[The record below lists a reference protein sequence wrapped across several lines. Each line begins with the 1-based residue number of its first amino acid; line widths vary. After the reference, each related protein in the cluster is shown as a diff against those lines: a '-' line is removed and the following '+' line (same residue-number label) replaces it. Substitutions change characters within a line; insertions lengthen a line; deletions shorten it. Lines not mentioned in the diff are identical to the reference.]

1 MPLPLFALSA
11 TLLDYLIRSSH
22 SSGYSPHTCSD
33 LYLLVVSGTPIE
45 ELGSFY
51 CQTWTT
57 SEDNDLPSRL
67 EIVEATVTQIWWSEW
82 DPGTRDTVTPLL
94 VSCALTAPKDASF
107 ITTVTEDPCESSSF
121 VLAIKPPNFS
131 DYVRNFTV
139 CVKDM
144 SFQNDISVRL
154 VEWFELLKLLGAEK
168 IDLYVGYIPNTVRRV
183 LEYYSEQGI
192 ASVRD
197 APRPPA
203 AGLWQRRRDH
213 LLAYN
218 DCLYRNLRSSKYIVP
233 LDIDEMIVP
242 RNVLTWSQLL
252 EDLQPLEN
260 EAPGAASL
268 AVSNAFFFDS
278 FNVDYTTTEITKKMK
293 ISYPE
298 TKYNYKERQK
308 YGEQYKKDKGNKING
323 SLVEAFEVNLI
334 AVDVKEASKEM
345 KDVPHT
351 LKHLHRSALV
361 SPAPEYSKSFVST
374 ARALTVFNHY
384 ALGALAGA
392 ERARAVPPSKAL
404 LHHYKAAC
412 QPALVDC
419 QLYTTL
425 SVKDDTL
432 LRLAGDLV
440 VSINKV
446 LNKF

>member
-1 MPLPLFALSA
+1 M
-11 TLLDYLIRSSH
+11 
-22 SSGYSPHTCSD
+22 
-33 LYLLVVSGTPIE
+33 
-45 ELGSFY
+45 
-51 CQTWTT
+51 
-57 SEDNDLPSRL
+57 
-67 EIVEATVTQIWWSEW
+67 EATVTQIWWSEW

-94 VSCALTAPKDASF
+94 VSCALTAPKDTSF

-144 SFQNDISVRL
+144 NFQNDISVRL

-168 IDLYVGYIPNTVRRV
+168 IDLYVGYVPNAVRKV
-183 LEYYSEQGI
+183 LEYYSAQGI

-197 APRPPA
+197 APRPLA
-203 AGLWQRRRDH
+203 ASLWQRRRDH

-218 DCLYRNLRSSKYIVP
+218 DCLYRNLRISKYIVP

-242 RNVLTWSQLL
+242 RNVRTWSQLL
-252 EDLQPLEN
+252 EDLQPLEK

-278 FNVDYTTTEITKKMK
+278 FNVDYTTTEITNKMK
-293 ISYPE
+293 RSFPE
-298 TKYNYKERQK
+298 SKYNLKERRK
-308 YGEQYKKDKGNKING
+308 YGEQNKSDGGNKING
-323 SLVEAFEVNLI
+323 SLREAFEANLI
-334 AVDVKEASKEM
+334 EVDAKEASKEVE
-345 KDVPHT
+345 DVPHT

-374 ARALTVFNHY
+374 GRALTVFNHY

-392 ERARAVPPSKAL
+392 ERARAVPPSTAL

-440 VSINKV
+440 VNINKV
-446 LNKF
+446 LNKI